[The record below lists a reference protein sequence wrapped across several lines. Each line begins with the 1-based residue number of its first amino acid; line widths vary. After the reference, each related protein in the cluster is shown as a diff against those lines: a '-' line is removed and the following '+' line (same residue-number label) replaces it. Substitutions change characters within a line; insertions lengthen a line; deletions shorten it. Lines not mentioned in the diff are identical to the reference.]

1 MDQKETPEKRGNL
14 NDSLYFLYMKSLKE
28 SLFDPDIV
36 TNSNKVGHQLKDQVF
51 YDGESLIRLKGHYNF
66 DMLVGLPGW
75 PHALGL
81 IDWKK
86 VRQDLKKFGGKD
98 IDLGDYAHYNT
109 DKYKIHNTDT
119 KLKTEAFARLILSI
133 RTAEECQ
140 LNSYN
145 SRFRD
150 ELSEKLNEY
159 LVEKTG
165 TGAPTKNLFHFDV
178 ETKRDQIDVVLWHK
192 GYDRS
197 LEVIRWEFLKL
208 RDE

>member
-1 MDQKETPEKRGNL
+1 MRTLQ
-14 NDSLYFLYMKSLKE
+14 E
-28 SLFDPDIV
+28 SLFDKDIV

-51 YDGESLIRLKGHYNF
+51 YDGEVLRRLKGNF
-66 DMLVGLPGW
+66 GYDAYVGLPGW

-86 VRQDLKKFGGKD
+86 VKGDLKKFGGKD
-98 IDLGDYAHYNT
+98 IDLGMYAHYNT
-109 DKYKIHNTDT
+109 DKYRIHNVDT
-119 KLKTEAFARLILSI
+119 KPKTEAFARLILSI
-133 RTAEECQ
+133 RTVEECQ

-178 ETKRDQIDVVLWHK
+178 ETKHNQIDIVLWHK

>member
-1 MDQKETPEKRGNL
+1 MRTLQ
-14 NDSLYFLYMKSLKE
+14 E
-28 SLFDPDIV
+28 SLFDKDIV
-36 TNSNKVGHQLKDQVF
+36 TNSNKVGYQLKDQVF
-51 YDGESLIRLKGHYNF
+51 YDGEVLRRLKGNF
-66 DMLVGLPGW
+66 GYDAYVGLPGW

-86 VRQDLKKFGGKD
+86 VKGDLKKFGGKD
-98 IDLGDYAHYNT
+98 IYLGMYAHYNT
-109 DKYKIHNTDT
+109 DKYRIHNVDT
-119 KLKTEAFARLILSI
+119 KPKTEAFARLILCI

-165 TGAPTKNLFHFDV
+165 TGAPTRNLFHFDV
-178 ETKRDQIDVVLWHK
+178 ETKHNQIDIVLWYK

>member
-1 MDQKETPEKRGNL
+1 
-14 NDSLYFLYMKSLKE
+14 MKSLQE
-28 SLFDPDIV
+28 SLFDKDIV

-51 YDGESLIRLKGHYNF
+51 YDGEVLKRLKGNYNYDF
-66 DMLVGLPGW
+66 YVGLPGW

-81 IDWKK
+81 IDWNK
-86 VRQDLKKFGGKD
+86 VKGDLKKFGGKD
-98 IDLGDYAHYNT
+98 IDLGMYAHYNT

-119 KLKTEAFARLILSI
+119 KPKTEAFARLILCI
-133 RTAEECQ
+133 RTGEECQ

-165 TGAPTKNLFHFDV
+165 TGAPTKKLFYFDV
-178 ETKRDQIDVVLWHK
+178 ETKHNQIDIVLWHK
-192 GYDRS
+192 GYDKS

>member
-36 TNSNKVGHQLKDQVF
+36 TNSNKVGYQLKDQVF
-51 YDGESLIRLKGHYNF
+51 YDGEVLRRLKGNF
-66 DMLVGLPGW
+66 GYDAYVGLPDW

-109 DKYKIHNTDT
+109 DKYKIHNAET
-119 KLKTEAFARLILSI
+119 KPKTEAFARLILCI
-133 RTAEECQ
+133 RTVVECQ
-140 LNSYN
+140 FGPYN
-145 SRFRD
+145 NTFEY

-165 TGAPTKNLFHFDV
+165 TGALTKNLFHFDV
-178 ETKRDQIDVVLWHK
+178 ETKRDQIDVILWHK